1 MKNNELIAKLQAI
14 KGNPDIVLWNG
25 TVGDYQHIGNLVEGD
40 LVKQTLQDYL
50 ERYRMEK
57 CREEKDWK
65 LQLTEEEISECKRY
79 YKNFEYKQNNY
90 VTKEDIQKGRYRRK
104 RVFFI
109 DAKVRGEVS
118 YGRGG
123 DVHY

>member
-1 MKNNELIAKLQAI
+1 MKKNKLIAKLQAI
-14 KGNPDIVLWNG
+14 KGNPDIVLWNC

-40 LVKQTLQDYL
+40 LVKQTLENYL
-50 ERYRMEK
+50 ERCRMKK
-57 CREEKDWK
+57 CLDEKDWK
-65 LQLTEEEISECKRY
+65 VQLSEDEISECKRY
-79 YKNFEYKQNNY
+79 YKSFEYEQNNY
-90 VTKEDIQKGRYRRK
+90 VTKEDIKKGYYRRK

-123 DVHY
+123 DVYY